1 MFGECYNYSS
11 WRKLL
16 LVVFTLTKKLWKDFA
31 NRQKEASQFMIPN
44 FSWSTCL
51 NSGVLWFSGKP
62 YWLFESINVVKS
74 EEHQYLQVLTRGR
87 KGRHWWEEHQIQ
99 RRRKAAACKT
109 SLDAATASRPPTAT
123 PGESCTGDTW
133 TLSYIAV
140 TYGYSVFTINTL
152 WSLLKH
158 IEWLTF
164 KDERRRK
171 WW

>member
-1 MFGECYNYSS
+1 
-11 WRKLL
+11 
-16 LVVFTLTKKLWKDFA
+16 
-31 NRQKEASQFMIPN
+31 MIPN

-51 NSGVLWFSGKP
+51 NSGVLWFSGKS
-62 YWLFESINVVKS
+62 YWLFESINAVKS
-74 EEHQYLQVLTRGR
+74 EEHQYLQDLTRGR

-109 SLDAATASRPPTAT
+109 SLAAATGSRPPTAT

-152 WSLLKH
+152 WSMCMMVFLPETVRKRPK
-158 IEWLTF
+158 IEASISYTHMYIYLWKNKYTIWRCSCCDM
-164 KDERRRK
+164 KMK
-171 WW
+171 INKSK